1 MNRNIIILAWLLVL
15 KCTLLTAQQ
24 RFDLYYLSVGSAHY
38 LEDFTR
44 FEEGFAG
51 FEMEPSANRSAQ
63 LMGQLFDSFGGRGQK
78 LLSTSTSYITRQKVL
93 AAIQKMIRTAQQE
106 KKKNPLLIF
115 YFCGHGLSEGFGWN
129 MFMMPGD
136 FRYNPAR
143 LDAVQLAEKS
153 LYAGDVYDAL
163 EKAKI
168 PFMMLL
174 DCCYE
179 GDEEKVRV
187 QDFAYQESL
196 RQVAQLSKDAMGI
209 VRNMNEYHEPNPVV
223 FSTPPGTLAEVVPHP
238 TEGVGKSIGPLCRR
252 TLVSLQRKATPT
264 LAEYVTLL
272 RAPALDG
279 KTGAAVCHW
288 TGSKFGAYLLK

>member
-1 MNRNIIILAWLLVL
+1 MNRKLLILTWLLML
-15 KCTLLTAQQ
+15 KCVWLTAQQ
-24 RFDLYYLSVGSAHY
+24 RFDLYYLSVGSTHY
-38 LEDFTR
+38 LEDFTQY
-44 FEEGFAG
+44 EEGFAG
-51 FEMEPSANRSAQ
+51 FAVEPSANRSAQ
-63 LMGQLFDSFGGRGQK
+63 LMGQLFDSFGGKGQK

-93 AAIQKMIRTAQQE
+93 TAVGKMISTAQQE

-143 LDAVQLAEKS
+143 LDAGQLAEKS

-196 RQVAQLSKDAMGI
+196 RKVAQLSADAMGI
-209 VRNMNEYHEPNPVV
+209 VRNLNQYHEPNPVV
-223 FSTPPGTLAEVVPHP
+223 FSTPPGTLVQVTPHP
-238 TEGVGKSIGPLCRR
+238 TEGASKSIGPLCRR

-264 LAEYVTLL
+264 LAQYITLL
-272 RAPALDG
+272 LAPTLDG
-279 KTGAAVCHW
+279 ETRAAVCHW
-288 TGSKFGAYLLK
+288 TGASFGNNLLK